1 MNRAASA
8 WLLLCLLP
16 GAALAAPARHHR
28 ATPTPAAARGGG
40 GVSESRLLAE
50 AIAVDSTYWI
60 MNRYDAG
67 SLTGVEV
74 VARTPGGG
82 ATVRGN
88 YTFNDGSE
96 GWVEAE
102 IAGGRVSC
110 LRYWDTGSCDPVRG
124 GGGQARATSPS
135 APSPSAARRDST
147 FTAFGKAEQE
157 RVARCY
163 FAYSVLSAQGY
174 EGFEPAVTPEQRQS
188 RFERYRIRYVEI
200 STSLKSGPAFG
211 AIVDGYTARVNALVD
226 REDIDGLHALVH
238 KASLGC

>member
-1 MNRAASA
+1 MNRTASA
-8 WLLLCLLP
+8 LLLLSLP
-16 GAALAAPARHHR
+16 GVAFAATAKHHRSAAAPV
-28 ATPTPAAARGGG
+28 AAARSSGPG
-40 GVSESRLLAE
+40 SEARLLAE
-50 AIAVDSTYWI
+50 AIARDSGYWI
-60 MNRYDAG
+60 MNRYDPR
-67 SLTGVEV
+67 SLTDVEV

-88 YTFNDGSE
+88 YTFNGGDS

-124 GGGQARATSPS
+124 GGAQARATNPS
-135 APSPSAARRDST
+135 QPAGATSDKT
-147 FTAFGKAEQE
+147 FTAFPRAEQE

-174 EGFEPAVTPEQRQS
+174 ESFEPAITAEQRQS
-188 RFERYRIRYVEI
+188 RFDRYRIRYVEI
-200 STSLKSGPAFG
+200 STSLKSGRAFG
-211 AIVDGYTARVNALVD
+211 AIVDGYTAQVNALVD
-226 REDIDGLHALVH
+226 REDMDGLRALVH